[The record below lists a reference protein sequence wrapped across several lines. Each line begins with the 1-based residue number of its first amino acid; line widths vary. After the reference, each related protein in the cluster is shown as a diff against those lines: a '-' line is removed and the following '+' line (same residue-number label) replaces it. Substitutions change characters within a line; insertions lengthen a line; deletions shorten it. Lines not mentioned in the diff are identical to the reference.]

1 MIIIQY
7 LPVPVEQHAVE
18 LCQCHANR
26 RSHFHMSI
34 WTVRDQV
41 FLRAQGST
49 RLLVLKLQ
57 FPVIDPSTGQ
67 PSKVLRGLV
76 RVRWPHMELAILQC
90 SRNLQEWNCDKKHLV
105 TILTQLYHHDM
116 TCHTPF
122 ML

>member
-1 MIIIQY
+1 
-7 LPVPVEQHAVE
+7 
-18 LCQCHANR
+18 
-26 RSHFHMSI
+26 MSI

-90 SRNLQEWNCDKKHLV
+90 SRNLQEWNCDKKHRV
-105 TILTQLYHHDM
+105 TNTAVSHDM
-116 TCHTPF
+116 SHTLYALIVYEEVAKLGGVPTIDRTNE
-122 ML
+122 LVDSADGR